1 MSDAVAYV
9 DEGAAAQRAY
19 YYLLSKKPVLSS
31 DRTKTNPVTNKINIF
46 GGCCRLAI
54 AAKTATR
61 RSVDAVVVRGQ
72 EPGKTGRR
80 IAMFKPFMRSAVVAL
95 ALLPVAAAAEPI
107 KLKLAFFSS
116 DRANVYLAAIKP
128 FVDAVNAEAK
138 GLIAIEVHFS
148 GALGKAQAEQAQ
160 LVLDG
165 KADIAFVTP
174 GLTADRFPDNAV
186 IELPGLYRDM
196 REATLVYTR
205 LTAADALRGYEDFF
219 VIGAFASE
227 PQSIHTRQR
236 VTSLDDLKGM
246 KIRANNPMQA
256 ATLAKLGMVPVI
268 MPLNQV
274 ANAISAGTIDG
285 APMTQTILF
294 EFGVSRVATFHFFL
308 GVGGSPLAVLMNRKK
323 FESMPARAQEV
334 IRNYSGEWTAQRFI
348 KNFDVVNL
356 QMMEQL
362 KSDPK
367 RAVVFP
373 SKSDMERAAAAFRA
387 VTDEEMNRSPHSQEL
402 LRTAKSKIA
411 GLRASE

>member
-1 MSDAVAYV
+1 
-9 DEGAAAQRAY
+9 
-19 YYLLSKKPVLSS
+19 
-31 DRTKTNPVTNKINIF
+31 
-46 GGCCRLAI
+46 
-54 AAKTATR
+54 
-61 RSVDAVVVRGQ
+61 
-72 EPGKTGRR
+72 
-80 IAMFKPFMRSAVVAL
+80 MFEISRRSAVVAL

-107 KLKLAFFSS
+107 KLELAFFSS

-128 FVDAVNAEAK
+128 FVDAVNAEAN
-138 GLIAIEVHFS
+138 GLIDIEVHFS
-148 GALGKAQAEQAQ
+148 GALGKAQAEQAR

-174 GLTADRFPDNAV
+174 GLTAERFPDNAV

-205 LTAADALRGYEDFF
+205 LTAMDALRGYEDFF
-219 VIGAFASE
+219 VIGAFSSE
-227 PQSIHTRQR
+227 PQSIHTRRR
-236 VTSLDDLKGM
+236 VTSLDDLMGM

-268 MPLNQV
+268 MPLNQI
-274 ANAISAGTIDG
+274 ANAISAGIIDG

-294 EFGVSRVATFHFFL
+294 EFGISRVATFHFFL

-323 FESMPARAQEV
+323 FESMPAPAQEI
-334 IRNYSGEWTAQRFI
+334 IRKYSGEWTAGRFI

-367 RAVVFP
+367 RTVVIP

-387 VTDEEMNRSPHSQEL
+387 VTDEAMNQSPHSREL
-402 LRTAKSKIA
+402 LQAAKSQIA
-411 GLRASE
+411 KLRASE